1 MLKISRAKDQERQ
14 LYFVNKKSKLERT
27 NSLDRVNRKEK
38 AINPGFAI
46 NFFELDEEDF
56 K

>member
-1 MLKISRAKDQERQ
+1 MLKTSRAKDRERQ
-14 LYFVNKKSKLERT
+14 QCFVNKKSKLERN